1 MELIRVSN
9 LEKKYKNGVTALYD
23 FDLRVKKGDF
33 LFVIGTSGSGKSTL
47 IKLLYREEKPSK
59 GSIIVGGI
67 DVSKLRSRKVYKLR
81 RKLGIVFQD
90 FKLLSKLTVFE
101 NVAFSLRVIGA
112 KNTIIKKEV
121 NEILNIIGLSHKK
134 TTNPHLLSGGEQ
146 QKLCIARAIVSHP
159 LILLTDEPTG
169 NLDPET
175 SWEIMKLL
183 FKINVWGTTVV
194 VASHDKLMV
203 DKAQKRVIRLE
214 QGEVVSDTK
223 KGIYS
228 Q

>member
-1 MELIRVSN
+1 MFHVFQTFPNKIH
-9 LEKKYKNGVTALYD
+9 ALWD
-23 FDLRVKKGDF
+23 INIHIKKGEFVF
-33 LFVIGTSGSGKSTL
+33 LVGPTGAGKTTFLKLIYRGILPTKGQVIVDGVNLSRL
-47 IKLLYREEKPSK
+47 KPSL
-59 GSIIVGGI
+59 IP
-67 DVSKLRSRKVYKLR
+67 YLR
-81 RKLGIVFQD
+81 REIGVVFQD
-90 FKLLSKLTVFE
+90 FKLLYDRNVFE

-112 KNTIIKKEV
+112 KNAIIKKEV

-169 NLDPET
+169 NLDPDT

>member
-1 MELIRVSN
+1 MFHVFKTFPNKIH
-9 LEKKYKNGVTALYD
+9 ALWD
-23 FDLRVKKGDF
+23 INIHIKKGEFVF
-33 LFVIGTSGSGKSTL
+33 LVGPTGAGKTTFLKLIYRGILPTKGQVIVDGVNLSRL
-47 IKLLYREEKPSK
+47 KPSL
-59 GSIIVGGI
+59 IP
-67 DVSKLRSRKVYKLR
+67 YLR
-81 RKLGIVFQD
+81 REIGVVFQD
-90 FKLLSKLTVFE
+90 FKLLYDRNVFE

-112 KNTIIKKEV
+112 KNAIIKKEV

-169 NLDPET
+169 NLDPDT

>member
-1 MELIRVSN
+1 MIRMFHVFKTFPN
-9 LEKKYKNGVTALYD
+9 KIHALWD
-23 FDLRVKKGDF
+23 INIHIKKGEFIF
-33 LFVIGTSGSGKSTL
+33 LVGPTGAGKTTFLKLIYRGILPTKGQVIVDGVNLSRL
-47 IKLLYREEKPSK
+47 KPSL
-59 GSIIVGGI
+59 IP
-67 DVSKLRSRKVYKLR
+67 YLR
-81 RKLGIVFQD
+81 REIGVVFQD
-90 FKLLSKLTVFE
+90 FKLLYDRNVFE
-101 NVAFSLRVIGA
+101 NVAFSLRVVGA
-112 KNTIIKKEV
+112 KNAIIKKEV

-134 TTNPHLLSGGEQ
+134 NTNPHLLSGGEQ

>member
-1 MELIRVSN
+1 MFHVFKTFPNKIH
-9 LEKKYKNGVTALYD
+9 ALWD
-23 FDLRVKKGDF
+23 INIHIKKGEFVF
-33 LFVIGTSGSGKSTL
+33 LVGPTGAGKTTFLKLIYRGILPTKGQVIVDGVNLSRL
-47 IKLLYREEKPSK
+47 KPSL
-59 GSIIVGGI
+59 IP
-67 DVSKLRSRKVYKLR
+67 YLR
-81 RKLGIVFQD
+81 REIGVVFQD
-90 FKLLSKLTVFE
+90 FKLLYDRNVFE
-101 NVAFSLRVIGA
+101 NVAFSLKVIGA
-112 KNTIIKKEV
+112 KNAIIKKEV

-169 NLDPET
+169 NLDPDT